1 MANVLPGED
10 GCVGVT
16 NTCDWEDC
24 KENFQPVKD
33 GRKPDVLSTVGS
45 KGAKGVLQ
53 PKGVEE
59 ARRKFLQAIDEYE
72 GEDPLAAWLE
82 YIKWTKDTFV
92 SGGQKSELL
101 PLLERCTR
109 EFHGKEEYRDDIRYL
124 RVWIQYVRVLHRCK
138 SITRPCVLTM
148 PFCYHAG

>member
-1 MANVLPGED
+1 MMLCIGNISGVYFSAGFGIMANALPGED

-16 NTCDWEDC
+16 NTCDWEEC
-24 KENFQPVKD
+24 KENFQPIKD
-33 GRKPDVLSTVGS
+33 GRKPEVLSNIGS

-59 ARRKFLQAIDEYE
+59 DRRKFIQAIKDYE
-72 GEDPLAAWLE
+72 GEDPLETWLE

-109 EFHGKEEYRDDIRYL
+109 EFHGREEYRDDIRYL
-124 RVWIQYVRVLHRCK
+124 RVWIQYVRIL
-138 SITRPCVLTM
+138 
-148 PFCYHAG
+148 Y